1 MLVSKSHSLLFLLQL
16 SKSTCPKHS
25 SVHSR
30 PHYRLCV
37 CHTHGCM
44 FVGSE
49 LNGEEQAW
57 REQATTT
64 IARVSVLCS
73 EMESSVYFTLGW
85 MGLRSSPSPFLL
97 LLSNLPSP
105 FFLFHFSFLFPLS
118 RVIVWHWHKLCA
130 FLSNFQSCLGFLPSY
145 LLLCLESHCLA
156 LVECSC
162 SI

>member
-1 MLVSKSHSLLFLLQL
+1 
-16 SKSTCPKHS
+16 
-25 SVHSR
+25 
-30 PHYRLCV
+30 
-37 CHTHGCM
+37 M

-105 FFLFHFSFLFPLS
+105 FFLFHFSSLQGHSVALAQALCFPLQ
-118 RVIVWHWHKLCA
+118 L
-130 FLSNFQSCLGFLPSY
+130 
-145 LLLCLESHCLA
+145 
-156 LVECSC
+156 
-162 SI
+162 